1 MRSEINVAK
10 GFRKSICKYI
20 IKCAQGEDYLVSRP
34 NDNPTMPRDIRA
46 YRTVKPGLMAK
57 NDVVNTEAKDE
68 IECVY

>member
-1 MRSEINVAK
+1 
-10 GFRKSICKYI
+10 
-20 IKCAQGEDYLVSRP
+20 
-34 NDNPTMPRDIRA
+34 MPRDIRA